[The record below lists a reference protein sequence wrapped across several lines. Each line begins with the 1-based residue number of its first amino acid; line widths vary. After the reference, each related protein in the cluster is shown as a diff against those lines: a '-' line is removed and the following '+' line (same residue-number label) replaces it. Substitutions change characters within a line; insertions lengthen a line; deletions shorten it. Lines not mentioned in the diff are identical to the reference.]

1 MEQNEYYP
9 TEPIGY
15 VPSCQQCGD
24 SLTAEE
30 MEDGHATAI
39 RGEGEQF
46 WCFRCLPKH
55 LCVVCQKP
63 TRDTEKDE
71 FGRNAH
77 DDCQVECSRCERL
90 AAHSQDDAPGD
101 FKCAECAGR
110 RSA

>member
-24 SLTAEE
+24 SLTPEE
-30 MEDGHATAI
+30 MEEGRATSG
-39 RGEGEQF
+39 RHDEF
-46 WCFRCLPKH
+46 WCARCLPNH
-55 LCVVCQKP
+55 LCVVCGTP
-63 TRDTEKDE
+63 TLTLERDDS
-71 FGRNAH
+71 GSNAH
-77 DDCQVECSRCERL
+77 EECQVECTECERL
-90 AAHSQDDAPGD
+90 VAHSQDDAPGD